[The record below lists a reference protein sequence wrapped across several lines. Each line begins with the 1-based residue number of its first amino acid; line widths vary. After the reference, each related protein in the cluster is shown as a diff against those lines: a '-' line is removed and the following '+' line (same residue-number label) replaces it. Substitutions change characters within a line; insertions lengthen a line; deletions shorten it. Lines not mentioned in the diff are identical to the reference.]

1 MAKATKAKSGAG
13 FAGMDPEQADA
24 IRKKGVA
31 ARKRNN
37 EIRNQRIAEADKL
50 RDEAQRLQEEAERL
64 RQEADDID
72 GEYTAD
78 RSKKKKEAA
87 LVAEIDERF
96 RDSVSAQYLKMIKQH
111 AILRGLTA
119 DEIVTPSML
128 AMDILAD
135 PNTSL
140 KEKQDARKE
149 LMQFENSKPVAKTDE
164 TSDVV
169 GNGQEELEKALTI
182 FENISPK
189 RYK

>member
-1 MAKATKAKSGAG
+1 MAKATKAKGSTG
-13 FAGMDPEQADA
+13 FAGMDPEQANA

-149 LMQFENSKPVAKTDE
+149 LMQFENSKPIAKMDE
-164 TSDVV
+164 STDVV
-169 GNGQEELEKALTI
+169 GSAEEEFAKLMAKA
-182 FENISPK
+182 EESSPK
-189 RYK
+189 R

>member
-1 MAKATKAKSGAG
+1 MARAKAKGSTG

-72 GEYTAD
+72 GEYTSD

-135 PNTSL
+135 PNTKL
-140 KEKQDARKE
+140 KEKQDARRE
-149 LMQFENSKPVAKTDE
+149 LMQFENSKPIAKTDE

-169 GNGQEELEKALTI
+169 GNAQEEFDKLMAI
-182 FENISPK
+182 AASSSPK
-189 RYK
+189 R